1 MNVKLFD
8 LCRVKM
14 PSKPKEAEE
23 WDYDQYIVTVPHDE
37 CFWSRN
43 YSYIYTYPPATS
55 EDGFW
60 EVDNNGNPTG
70 IDDDGLLEEEQ
81 SGMIKIHVFNSFEE
95 AKTFRDLARLDAQIR
110 LIEFEHQWGY
120 QSYARDV
127 FEAVSRLS
135 RRK

>member
-1 MNVKLFD
+1 MDIKFFDAVK
-8 LCRVKM
+8 VKF

-37 CFWSRN
+37 CFWNYN
-43 YSYIYTYPPATS
+43 YSYIYTDPPATS
-55 EDGFW
+55 E
-60 EVDNNGNPTG
+60 
-70 IDDDGLLEEEQ
+70 DGLLEEEQ
-81 SGMIKIHVFNSFEE
+81 SGMIKIHSFNSFDD
-95 AKTFRDLARLDAQIR
+95 AKKFRDLARLDAQIR